1 MKIVAHVPF
10 TDRNLFSSKAEWL
23 EEEERGASE

>member
-1 MKIVAHVPF
+1 MKIVVHVPF

-23 EEEERGASE
+23 EEERGASE